1 MYFRAFRLVA
11 SDSVNLIRKQ
21 KPCRKSSYWVL
32 DNFTWTQTLANDL
45 TYPSWK
51 RCATYCRYVDGLLE
65 FEHLTLLPLTAPT

>member
-11 SDSVNLIRKQ
+11 SDSVNLSRKQ

-51 RCATYCRYVDGLLE
+51 RCHGKPTSS
-65 FEHLTLLPLTAPT
+65 LPPTVGMLMVYWSSSI